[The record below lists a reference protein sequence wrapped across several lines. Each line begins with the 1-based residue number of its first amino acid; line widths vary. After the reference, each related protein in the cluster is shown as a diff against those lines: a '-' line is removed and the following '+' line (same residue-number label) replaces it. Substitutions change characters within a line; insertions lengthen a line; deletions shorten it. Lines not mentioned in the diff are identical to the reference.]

1 MAKNFIAPGDVLAV
15 VATASVASGAAVLVG
30 DLLGVAATS
39 GNTGDTVSVMVEGVF
54 SIKKKAATA
63 VAQGV
68 KLYWDAANSQVDI
81 TDNAAANKWI
91 GWAYAPATSA
101 SSVVSVRLMG

>member
-1 MAKNFIAPGDVLAV
+1 MQNYIAPGDVLTV
-15 VATASVASGAAVLVG
+15 VATAPTVSGAAVLVG
-30 DLLGVAATS
+30 DLLGVPTTS
-39 GNTGDTVSVMVEGVF
+39 GNTGDTVSVIVEGVF

-68 KLYWDAANSQVDI
+68 KLYWDAANNQIDI
-81 TDNAAANKWI
+81 TDNAAANKWV
-91 GWAYAPATSA
+91 GWAYSPATAA